1 MPEAK
6 DGVATLETL
15 QASQTELQGTVT
27 ALTKGME
34 TMSSNLEK
42 LAQPQYRGGAPAI
55 REGENILSSRQYSFT
70 RLMKA
75 AACTARGDRQ
85 YNGHAKIEMELG
97 SKLRKEFGEMMGSS
111 NADFLSEFVAPLST
125 AMMPESWETDKGEKL
140 PGISVNLVKECRDH
154 FNYRP
159 YADQD
164 ELSKLGIVRLQ
175 KDVSANSQILGGSL
189 IPLAT
194 TGELIEVFRNTL
206 LFERAA
212 CRIVPLP
219 PNGAM
224 RYPRQT
230 SSTTVAATS
239 EGAVI
244 TESNIGTGA
253 ISLGAKPYSGLVDMT
268 EEILKFAGNM
278 SIEAMVRDDLA
289 QVMTRTVDRDRIDG
303 PGGLRMLGLTL
314 HPNILVRLATTVA
327 ANGNTLGVRDLP
339 LLFADLLEANAP
351 ADESF
356 VYAMRPGLWA
366 QLTTR
371 VDSQGRPIFDYFSA
385 NGSGLDTM
393 FKRPVLR
400 STNIPETRIK
410 GSGTTLSMVMGFV
423 PKEVLIGQSGVIDF
437 ATTNSD
443 GTKFQERITTV
454 RATTYTDINIRHDE
468 SFGMIDT
475 LLDA

>member
-1 MPEAK
+1 MTAAAE
-6 DGVATLETL
+6 GTATIETL
-15 QASQTELQGTVT
+15 QASQAEMQGTV
-27 ALTKGME
+27 AQLAKGMGE
-34 TMSSNLEK
+34 VTAALDK
-42 LAQPQYRGGAPAI
+42 LSQPQYRGGAPNI
-55 REGENILSSRQYSFT
+55 REGENIMSSRPFSFT

-75 AACTARGDRQ
+75 SALAARNDRSAC
-85 YNGHAKIEMELG
+85 GHAKIEMELG
-97 SKLRKEFGEMMGSS
+97 AKLRKEFGQMMGQQ
-111 NADFLSEFVAPLST
+111 NADMLSEFVAPLST
-125 AMMPESWETDKGEKL
+125 AMMPEVWETDKGEQL
-140 PGISVNLVKECRDH
+140 PGISVALVKECRDH
-154 FNYRP
+154 FTSRP
-159 YADQD
+159 FADYD
-164 ELSKLGIVRLQ
+164 ELNRLGVRLQ
-175 KDVSANSQILGGSL
+175 KDVSANSQVLGGSL

-230 SSTTVAATS
+230 SSVSVAATS

-244 TESNIGTGA
+244 TESGIGTGA
-253 ISLGAKPYSGLVDMT
+253 ISLQARPYSGLVDMT
-268 EEILKFAGNM
+268 EEIMKFAGNM

-314 HPNILVRLATTVA
+314 HPNILVRLASTVA

-371 VDSQGRPIFDYFSA
+371 VDSNGRPVFDYFSA
-385 NGSGLDTM
+385 NGAGLDTM
-393 FKRPVLR
+393 FRRPVLR

-410 GSGTTLSMVMGFV
+410 GSGTTLSMVLGFV

-443 GTKFQERITTV
+443 GSKFEQRITTV